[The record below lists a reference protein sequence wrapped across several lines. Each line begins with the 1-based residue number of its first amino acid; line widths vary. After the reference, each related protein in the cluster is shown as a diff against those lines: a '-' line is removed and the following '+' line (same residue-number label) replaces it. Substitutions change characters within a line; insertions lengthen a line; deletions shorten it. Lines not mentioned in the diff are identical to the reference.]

1 MIFTLDQI
9 NTIWQGKTATLDKIY
24 LCDDNYMYKG
34 VIGGSLTRILTG
46 NLDDYKAE
54 LRKQQLAV
62 EQEEYQQ
69 QLTVELLVEQVSV
82 LNTKSKIKQVEVD
95 FGDVGVADLVWNVN
109 DVDVVIGSKII
120 PSVAY
125 ESPTGEDLDKLR
137 MEGLNV
143 IAGNV
148 SLGRFEL
155 YITPINGGTLSDKFK
170 INYLVN

>member
-1 MIFTLDQI
+1 MIFTIAQI
-9 NTIWQGKTATLDKIY
+9 NTIWQNKTATLDKIY

-34 VIGGSLTRILTG
+34 VSNGALTRVLTG
-46 NLDDYKAE
+46 NLDNYKAE
-54 LRKQQLAV
+54 LRKQQLAA

-69 QLTVELLVEQVSV
+69 QLTVELLVEQVAE
-82 LNTKSKIKQVEVD
+82 LNVKSKIKQVEVD
-95 FGDVGVADLVWNVN
+95 FGEIGIADLIHTVYDT
-109 DVDVVIGSKII
+109 DVLVGSKII

-125 ESPTGEDLDKLR
+125 EKPTGEDLDKLR

-148 SLGRFEL
+148 SLGKFEL

-170 INYLVN
+170 INYIVN